1 MAEITSTSDVT
12 YSAVHP
18 LEEGMSIL
26 NPAHFASAV
35 EAIGD
40 SLLQD
45 SDYIDNLVKHMVDKF
60 TRDGQNRLKF
70 KQAVLKVIRMPE
82 VIGGISR
89 QIISNPSIIS
99 IPSPISVWDSVKNI
113 FSNIKFLLLAIA
125 AFGLVMAIPI
135 GNSLSVQG
143 HRAMGI
149 FVAVIILWVTEAIPL
164 PVTSLLACVLFA
176 LLRVVPGSEA
186 FVGFGNHTIFFLMG
200 ALLLGTA
207 IVKVNLHTRIALL
220 ILTKLAKSPA
230 RLVLV
235 VMVTGAGISLLMPEH
250 GVGAM
255 LFPILIAVM
264 VAGKEHSRSNFAK
277 AVILAVAYG
286 TNIGSMGSLLGGAKN
301 PLAISLYQQY
311 TGNSVSLIDWMETAL
326 PLVVVMLF
334 FTYLVLKFKYPIT
347 GVNLKATREYMAG
360 EVKKLGRISP
370 KEKQVIGIF
379 ILTFFSWA
387 VFGEAIGLA
396 VVAIAAAVI
405 LLMGKLITWED
416 VERKMSWDIIF
427 LYGGAITM
435 GKILGSTGVAEFI
448 SKKLLISTGIGN
460 STYLLIAAI
469 TILSMVLTQ
478 LMSNSAATS
487 VILPIALPVMS
498 SAGIPPIV
506 AMYCVA
512 MSSALAFMLPIATPC
527 NAMAYSTKYISVRD
541 LLRTGIW
548 LNLIGF
554 IVFMTIGI
562 GYWKL
567 IGLF

>member
-1 MAEITSTSDVT
+1 
-12 YSAVHP
+12 
-18 LEEGMSIL
+18 
-26 NPAHFASAV
+26 
-35 EAIGD
+35 
-40 SLLQD
+40 
-45 SDYIDNLVKHMVDKF
+45 
-60 TRDGQNRLKF
+60 
-70 KQAVLKVIRMPE
+70 
-82 VIGGISR
+82 
-89 QIISNPSIIS
+89 
-99 IPSPISVWDSVKNI
+99 
-113 FSNIKFLLLAIA
+113 
-125 AFGLVMAIPI
+125 
-135 GNSLSVQG
+135 
-143 HRAMGI
+143 
-149 FVAVIILWVTEAIPL
+149 
-164 PVTSLLACVLFA
+164 
-176 LLRVVPGSEA
+176 
-186 FVGFGNHTIFFLMG
+186 
-200 ALLLGTA
+200 
-207 IVKVNLHTRIALL
+207 
-220 ILTKLAKSPA
+220 
-230 RLVLV
+230 
-235 VMVTGAGISLLMPEH
+235 
-250 GVGAM
+250 
-255 LFPILIAVM
+255 
-264 VAGKEHSRSNFAK
+264 
-277 AVILAVAYG
+277 
-286 TNIGSMGSLLGGAKN
+286 
-301 PLAISLYQQY
+301 
-311 TGNSVSLIDWMETAL
+311 
-326 PLVVVMLF
+326 MLF